1 MTLSTVLFTNKK
13 LFEMFIPFY
22 KNSKIQVEVIFEP
35 KINRIVLIPDQEKLS
50 ESKLDFNY
58 IYNELKTILI
68 KKDKNLLLYS
78 KIHIQLNKKHALI
91 SPHNKMTPIKKYKIM
106 NLNLENINTADYN
119 QNQNFDF
126 DLINKI
132 KNENELITHLSFI
145 QNISFKDS
153 WGYSPNSQN
162 DIRKKIKSNNNITNG
177 IIFAFKSK
185 KETLFGLSGL
195 GDLMLTCNSSKSRNT
210 NFGIKIANIKHN
222 NFEKEL
228 DKNAITEGY
237 FTAKAAIKIAT
248 ENGIEMPILES
259 VFNILYNGFDIE
271 DEINKLM
278 SRPLTIENIN

>member
-35 KINRIVLIPDQEKLS
+35 KINRIVLIPDQEKLN
-50 ESKLDFNY
+50 ESKLDFDY

-185 KETLFGLSGL
+185 PVGFVWLTKNIISKETAYISMIGTHPDFTGKGIAT
-195 GDLMLTCNSSKSRNT
+195 DLLKYSIRYLKNNKYKILKLEVDSDNVGARNVYKKFNFKDEETKYWFEFSRN
-210 NFGIKIANIKHN
+210 NFI
-222 NFEKEL
+222 
-228 DKNAITEGY
+228 
-237 FTAKAAIKIAT
+237 
-248 ENGIEMPILES
+248 
-259 VFNILYNGFDIE
+259 
-271 DEINKLM
+271 
-278 SRPLTIENIN
+278 